1 MPSQPDASALAADLL
16 AALDPAALCTKVGMV
31 PDPWQLAVLRSTS
44 RRICLVCARQAG
56 KSWTSAVLAV
66 WRAAYQPGSLVLMVA
81 PALRQSQLLFFAALT
96 LYRQLGRPVLSE
108 SENQTSLTLENGSRI
123 VSVPGSEQTIRGF
136 SAVDLLILDE
146 ASRIADEVL
155 AAVTPMVAVSGGQ
168 ILAESTPKGRRGWFY
183 EISQNPRWEH
193 YVVPATECTRIS
205 PAFLAEERADR
216 GDFYFRQEYLC
227 DFVDATGQY
236 FPTEDIDAAF
246 DAGEQVDMLP
256 LFGGPALSLLSG
268 GVA

>member
-1 MPSQPDASALAADLL
+1 
-16 AALDPAALCTKVGMV
+16 
-31 PDPWQLAVLRSTS
+31 
-44 RRICLVCARQAG
+44 
-56 KSWTSAVLAV
+56 
-66 WRAAYQPGSLVLMVA
+66 
-81 PALRQSQLLFFAALT
+81 
-96 LYRQLGRPVLSE
+96 
-108 SENQTSLTLENGSRI
+108 
-123 VSVPGSEQTIRGF
+123 VPGSEQTIRGF